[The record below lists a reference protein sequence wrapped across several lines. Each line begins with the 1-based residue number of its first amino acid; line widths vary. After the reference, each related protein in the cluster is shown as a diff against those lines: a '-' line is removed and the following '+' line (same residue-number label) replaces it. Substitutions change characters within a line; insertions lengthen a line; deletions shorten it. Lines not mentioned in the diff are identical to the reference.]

1 MRTRK
6 LDYITTG
13 PGIMIRELAIISAKT
28 QWLTRNTPALYE
40 CKSLILHI
48 VWVLIFKKWGL
59 NSILF
64 NLKFDICLMILKKVC
79 THCDTA
85 QIKIFYKRLICSN
98 IQEIAQTPT
107 ESQNVIRGIFAR
119 IFLFFF
125 WLSVYYITMN

>member
-1 MRTRK
+1 MRTMR
-6 LDYITTG
+6 LASTTTDSD
-13 PGIMIRELAIISAKT
+13 IMIRELAIISAKT

-48 VWVLIFKKWGL
+48 VRVLIFKKWGL
-59 NSILF
+59 NSIFF
-64 NLKFDICLMILKKVC
+64 NLKVDICLMVLKKVC

-107 ESQNVIRGIFAR
+107 ESLSVIRGIFAR
-119 IFLFFF
+119 VFLFFF
-125 WLSVYYITMN
+125 